1 MSNYVASLTET
12 SAVTATAY
20 VREEIDT
27 PLVVASQSASAICQ
41 WGLVSV
47 GIAFSNGLTPTVIQ
61 PSSAVAY
68 STVSGGV
75 FAGRNLLPVTAT
87 AIVDQ
92 SNTVVPP
99 TPTPGAQLSFYW
111 G

>member
-1 MSNYVASLTET
+1 MIDHVVSTTET
-12 SAVTATAY
+12 SAVVATAY

-47 GIAFSNGLTPTVIQ
+47 GIAFSNGLMPTVIQ

-75 FAGRNLLPVTAT
+75 FAGKNLMPVTAT
-87 AIVDQ
+87 AVVQQ
-92 SNTVVPP
+92 SNTVTPP
-99 TPTPGAQLSFYW
+99 SPPGAQLSFYW

>member
-1 MSNYVASLTET
+1 MDHVASITET
-12 SAVTATAY
+12 SAVVATAY

-27 PLVVASQSASAICQ
+27 PLVVASQSATAISQ

-47 GIAFSNGLTPTVIQ
+47 GFAFSNTPTATTIS
-61 PSSAVAY
+61 PSPQTAY

-75 FAGRNLLPVTAT
+75 FAGKNLLPVTAT
-87 AIVDQ
+87 AVVQQ
-92 SNTVVPP
+92 SNTVTPP
-99 TPTPGAQLSFYW
+99 SPPGAQLSFYW